1 MTRVTDEMLARYR
14 DENSLPEIDD
24 RPILIEPGFYR
35 GQMVDW
41 EKNFNPM
48 FRKYSL
54 VMNFKIDKDLIPGW
68 FNIEPSDSKNTVKA
82 GWKSSFVR
90 MYQECLDT
98 RLDRRDRISL
108 SPFKGKLLMLEVVS
122 IGRDSDHK
130 EMAQVNHYS
139 RVKRIVEVIDT
150 DIRS

>member
-1 MTRVTDEMLARYR
+1 MTRVTDEMPAPYR
-14 DENSLPEIDD
+14 DENSLPEIND
-24 RPILIEPGFYR
+24 RPVLIEPGVYR

-54 VMNFKIDKDLIPGW
+54 VMNFKTDKYLIPGW
-68 FNIEPSDSKNTVKA
+68 FNIEPSESKNTVKA

-90 MYQECLDT
+90 MYQGCLNM

-108 SPFKGKLLMLEVVS
+108 NPFKGKLLMLEVVS

-130 EMAQVNHYS
+130 QMAQVNHYS

>member
-1 MTRVTDEMLARYR
+1 MTLVTDEMLASYR

-24 RPILIEPGFYR
+24 RPVLIEPGVYR

-54 VMNFKIDKDLIPGW
+54 VMNFKIDKYLIPGW

-90 MYQECLDT
+90 MYQECLNT

-108 SPFKGKLLMLEVVS
+108 NPFKGKLLMLEVVS

-139 RVKRIVEVIDT
+139 RVKRIVEVIYT

>member
-24 RPILIEPGFYR
+24 RPVLIEPGVYR

-54 VMNFKIDKDLIPGW
+54 VMNFKIDKYLIPGW

-90 MYQECLDT
+90 MYQECLNT

-108 SPFKGKLLMLEVVS
+108 CPFKGKLLML
-122 IGRDSDHK
+122 
-130 EMAQVNHYS
+130 
-139 RVKRIVEVIDT
+139 
-150 DIRS
+150 